1 MAGRLI
7 IPMALLLALLG
18 GGCTPTTA
26 TQGYHDIR
34 ANWWSPSLEAKLPP
48 TYRASDIAAAAEG
61 ALVRMG
67 YTITERTDTEDRA
80 IVVGEPAQ
88 SGPLDKIIVRASPS
102 GRRFVVRITTRPV
115 GDEDRARITLDEILV
130 LLGL

>member
-1 MAGRLI
+1 MHTHDGDAGVSRH
-7 IPMALLLALLG
+7 PR
-18 GGCTPTTA
+18 
-26 TQGYHDIR
+26 Q
-34 ANWWSPSLEAKLPP
+34 PSLEAKLPP

-102 GRRFVVRITTRPV
+102 GRQFVIRITTRPV